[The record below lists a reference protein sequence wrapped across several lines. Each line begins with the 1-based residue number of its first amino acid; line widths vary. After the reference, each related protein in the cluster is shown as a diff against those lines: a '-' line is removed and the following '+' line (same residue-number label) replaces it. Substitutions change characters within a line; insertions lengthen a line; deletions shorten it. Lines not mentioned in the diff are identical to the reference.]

1 MQDKEAPPVTTMT
14 TTTTLRVQLFNFFKK
29 HNPRNL
35 ETVDILLEKNDLSA
49 DELMSKL
56 KSKYGINSNKNVM
69 DNAPME
75 NFSTKTLVFDLGN
88 EGQDET
94 ITLDMIHER
103 LQVHSQTNLSE
114 IGSIVFNDK
123 SFDVDAMDVLASKVT
138 EMENLHTA
146 QLRNMTHGRDP
157 AEGLGAKACSILIS
171 ALTSKKLRSLD
182 ISSNM
187 LGAAA
192 GEIWGSLLT
201 SQPYVEELIFEADH
215 RFRHGYKGDACN
227 DLLKNFEPKNLK
239 KLVVVKHADDEPLTG
254 DGVAAIFSTV
264 IANSPLLEHLCYTKN
279 KCGTDGGIQ
288 ISEALGNW
296 LN

>member
-1 MQDKEAPPVTTMT
+1 
-14 TTTTLRVQLFNFFKK
+14 
-29 HNPRNL
+29 
-35 ETVDILLEKNDLSA
+35 
-49 DELMSKL
+49 
-56 KSKYGINSNKNVM
+56 
-69 DNAPME
+69 
-75 NFSTKTLVFDLGN
+75 
-88 EGQDET
+88 
-94 ITLDMIHER
+94 
-103 LQVHSQTNLSE
+103 
-114 IGSIVFNDK
+114 
-123 SFDVDAMDVLASKVT
+123 MDVLAGKVI

-192 GEIWGSLLT
+192 GEIWGPLLT

-239 KLVVVKHADDEPLTG
+239 KLVVDIRSRSTLNEFLDEVSLLTDVSNESEG
-254 DGVAAIFSTV
+254 TEKISIMTLHSAKGLEFDYVFLPGWEEGIFPNQRSLDENLSL
-264 IANSPLLEHLCYTKN
+264 IH
-279 KCGTDGGIQ
+279 
-288 ISEALGNW
+288 ISEPTRPY
-296 LN
+296 

>member
-1 MQDKEAPPVTTMT
+1 
-14 TTTTLRVQLFNFFKK
+14 
-29 HNPRNL
+29 
-35 ETVDILLEKNDLSA
+35 
-49 DELMSKL
+49 MSKL

-187 LGAAA
+187 LGQ
-192 GEIWGSLLT
+192 
-201 SQPYVEELIFEADH
+201 QPGKYGD
-215 RFRHGYKGDACN
+215 RF
-227 DLLKNFEPKNLK
+227 
-239 KLVVVKHADDEPLTG
+239 
-254 DGVAAIFSTV
+254 
-264 IANSPLLEHLCYTKN
+264 
-279 KCGTDGGIQ
+279 
-288 ISEALGNW
+288 
-296 LN
+296 

>member
-1 MQDKEAPPVTTMT
+1 MFSIFYPSWV
-14 TTTTLRVQLFNFFKK
+14 L
-29 HNPRNL
+29 
-35 ETVDILLEKNDLSA
+35 
-49 DELMSKL
+49 
-56 KSKYGINSNKNVM
+56 NK
-69 DNAPME
+69 
-75 NFSTKTLVFDLGN
+75 
-88 EGQDET
+88 
-94 ITLDMIHER
+94 
-103 LQVHSQTNLSE
+103 
-114 IGSIVFNDK
+114 
-123 SFDVDAMDVLASKVT
+123 
-138 EMENLHTA
+138 
-146 QLRNMTHGRDP
+146 
-157 AEGLGAKACSILIS
+157 

-215 RFRHGYKGDACN
+215 RFRHGYKRDACN

-264 IANSPLLEHLCYTKN
+264 IASSPLLEHLCYTKN

-288 ISEALGNW
+288 ISEALGSGFYN
-296 LN
+296 LLPRELQYLKNQGLEPLDRYL